1 MENTYLKTEKL
12 STLMRKYSVPCVIS
26 QLAGALYNIVD
37 QIFHQL
43 KEMNQSA
50 VMTHSSDIHIKNRR
64 VCITTTRNNN
74 GKHEYDSPPQ
84 AGLAQIVV
92 YECMIHRENDR

>member
-1 MENTYLKTEKL
+1 MKNTYLKTEKL

-50 VMTHSSDIHIKNRR
+50 VMIDSSDIHIKNRR
-64 VCITTTRNNN
+64 VCITTARNNN
-74 GKHEYDSPPQ
+74 GILHLKP
-84 AGLAQIVV
+84 LAQIVV